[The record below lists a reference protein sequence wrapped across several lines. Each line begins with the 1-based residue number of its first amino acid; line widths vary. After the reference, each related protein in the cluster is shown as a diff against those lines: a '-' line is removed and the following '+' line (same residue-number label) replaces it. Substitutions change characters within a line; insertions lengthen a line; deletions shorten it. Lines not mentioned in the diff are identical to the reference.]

1 MSLNL
6 RKTTGNALSI
16 LTSDVMN
23 RMTSFVLYA
32 LVARHLG
39 AQEFGQLTLAFT
51 LFYAFQVFAVG
62 GLKTLLI
69 REVAKDRTQTAR
81 YFTNGCVIVTVTSLA
96 SVAAVWGFVRLVHYP
111 SSTTLV
117 ILLLSLGLVPYT
129 LSAICEGIFQAWEQM
144 RYIAFVNV
152 PVNIGKVGATFLL
165 LSTNRGLY

>member
-51 LFYAFQVFAVG
+51 LFYTFQVFAVG
-62 GLKTLLI
+62 GLKTLI
-69 REVAKDRTQTAR
+69 VRQVAKSLRKRGLISSTA
-81 YFTNGCVIVTVTSLA
+81 A
-96 SVAAVWGFVRLVHYP
+96 WFVRSRPLLPTFAYGG
-111 SSTTLV
+111 SSL
-117 ILLLSLGLVPYT
+117 
-129 LSAICEGIFQAWEQM
+129 
-144 RYIAFVNV
+144 
-152 PVNIGKVGATFLL
+152 
-165 LSTNRGLY
+165 